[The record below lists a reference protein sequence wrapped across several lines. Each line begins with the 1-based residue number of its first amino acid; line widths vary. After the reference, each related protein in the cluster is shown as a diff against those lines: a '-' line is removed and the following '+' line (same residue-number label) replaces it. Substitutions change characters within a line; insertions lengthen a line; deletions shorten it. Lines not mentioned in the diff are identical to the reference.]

1 MQGMTLEQL
10 RSVRRSGGVS
20 QVTLKAKGGTF
31 VVKIDTLSGV
41 SAVLA
46 KARSSEPRRFGNPA
60 VAFNVLRS
68 IGITA
73 GQFDASEWDP
83 DAKEPTAGGRGRAE
97 ALRKAHK
104 ASAYADWLGAEIQ
117 SALDDTSANIAHDD
131 VFAEMESDI
140 ARLKSKPA
148 RRRRT

>member
-1 MQGMTLEQL
+1 MQSMTLEQL
-10 RSVRRSGGVS
+10 RSVRASGGVA
-20 QVTLKAKGGTF
+20 QVTLKATGGTF

-60 VAFNVLRS
+60 AALNALRE
-68 IGITA
+68 IGITV

-83 DAKEPTAGGRGRAE
+83 NAREPTAGGRGRGE

-104 ASAYADWLGAEIQ
+104 ASAYADWLSAEIQ
-117 SALDDTSANIAHDD
+117 SALDDPRANIAHDD
-131 VFAEMESDI
+131 VLAEIDADI
-140 ARLKSKPA
+140 ARLEAKAP
-148 RRRRT
+148 RRKRT